1 MGRVKLQI
9 KRIENTTNRQVTF
22 SKRRNG
28 LIKKAYE
35 LSILCDIDIALIMFS
50 PSGRLSQFSGRRR
63 IEDVLARYINLPD
76 HDRGSV
82 VQNKEFLLG
91 TLNNLKTE
99 NDIAQQLSNPTS
111 SNSNVEELQQEV
123 GTLRHELQLAE
134 QQLRLFEPDFLSFTS
149 NAEINSCEK
158 NLLDTLAR
166 ITQRK
171 KDLLSTHL
179 SPYEPPNGIQIY
191 LDQQD
196 GIPTSFESDVGNW
209 LPENGQNNPNQI
221 CVASES
227 SSIPQSGQYPT
238 TTVYDQ
244 VVSQAATTNINVGV
258 GVGVGVGGY
267 DIANPND
274 DGFSPW
280 HHNYTTTQLLSSF
293 IPQTSFDV
301 VKNEIGEPCMNTMIP
316 QQQVDSISNGNQM
329 PPSDGSANYD
339 NVKLSQLNVD

>member
-1 MGRVKLQI
+1 
-9 KRIENTTNRQVTF
+9 
-22 SKRRNG
+22 
-28 LIKKAYE
+28 
-35 LSILCDIDIALIMFS
+35 MFS

-99 NDIAQQLSNPTS
+99 NDIAQQLTNPTS

-149 NAEINSCEK
+149 NGEINSCEK

-196 GIPTSFESDVGNW
+196 GIPTSFESDVGHW
-209 LPENGQNNPNQI
+209 LPESNGQNNPNQI

-238 TTVYDQ
+238 ATVYDQ
-244 VVSQAATTNINVGV
+244 VVSQAAAGTNINVGV

-267 DIANPND
+267 DIANAND

-301 VKNEIGEPCMNTMIP
+301 VKNEIGEACMNTMVP